1 MRNVTNS
8 KPCQV
13 PPAYSKFKIRRR
25 SWQFVLLSLLHTHI
39 MRSLFDAARVD
50 SEQGLISFASK
61 QWARLMMFAIACS
74 NFNFSKSDKNLAD
87 TANHL
92 KNPPPSPLKTPKEH
106 RKRNFS
112 RAASTTSSKTNSNPV
127 HRSNYN

>member
-8 KPCQV
+8 EPCQV
-13 PPAYSKFKIRRR
+13 PPAHSNFQIQRR

-50 SEQGLISFASK
+50 SEQELISFASK
-61 QWARLMMFAIACS
+61 QWDRLMMLAIACS
-74 NFNFSKSDKNLAD
+74 DFSFSKSDKNLAD

-92 KNPPPSPLKTPKEH
+92 KNPPPSPLKAPKEH
-106 RKRNFS
+106 
-112 RAASTTSSKTNSNPV
+112 
-127 HRSNYN
+127 